1 MYSWLDEFENAICK
15 KEKGNSFE
23 YPIAKYQ
30 QSVRLV
36 DSQGYKNVKNMQK
49 LEKLPRFVKVMRE
62 ELRKIHEK
70 EENTT

>member
-1 MYSWLDEFENAICK
+1 MTR
-15 KEKGNSFE
+15 KEKGTPFE

-30 QSVRLV
+30 QSIRLV
-36 DSQGYKNVKNMQK
+36 DSKGYKNVKNMQK

-70 EENTT
+70 FEYTGECNAINKLQ